1 MPALAIAYQV
11 QCRLSDVA
19 PVRDK
24 GFDHTTQGSY
34 SQAAGVSKILGL
46 DESKT
51 ANAIA
56 ISGTAFNALRVTRTG
71 NLSHW
76 KGLAFP
82 NTAACCTRASL
93 LARHGITGPLEVIE
107 GEKGLM

>member
-1 MPALAIAYQV
+1 MTGLAVAYQV

-34 SQAAGVSKILGL
+34 SVAAGLSKVLGL
-46 DESKT
+46 DETRT

-56 ISGTAFNALRVTRTG
+56 MCGTAFNALRVTRTG
-71 NLSHW
+71 QLSHC
-76 KGLAFP
+76 KGLALP
-82 NTAACCTRASL
+82 NTAVARTHRQRGSTRAS
-93 LARHGITGPLEVIE
+93 ISNWSNSQ
-107 GEKGLM
+107 